1 MVLMNIK
8 KNYYIFNLFFKINST
23 NMINCFFVS
32 DLHGSIDRYQK
43 LFTKIEEELPNI
55 IFLGGDIL
63 PPVFYSPVN
72 NEYDDFFEDILLKGF
87 LKLKRN
93 LGSSYPKVF
102 LILGNDDG
110 TYLED
115 SIVRVED
122 LEVWKYIHNK
132 KIELGEYNIYGYNYV
147 PPTPFQLKDWEK
159 YDVSRY
165 VDPGCISPEEGKH
178 SRKLEKN
185 EIKYST
191 IQNDIEKLVQEKN
204 LDKSIFLFH
213 SPPYKTKLDRAA
225 LDGKKIDHVPLDVH
239 VGSIAIKRF
248 IQNQQP
254 LLTLHGH
261 IHESAEITGAWN
273 DRIGKTYS
281 FSAAHNGSE
290 LALVKF
296 NLESLDKSERELL

>member
-1 MVLMNIK
+1 MK
-8 KNYYIFNLFFKINST
+8 
-23 NMINCFFVS
+23 NCFFVT

-55 IFLGGDIL
+55 LFLGGDIL
-63 PPVFYSPVN
+63 PPIFSSSTN
-72 NEYDDFFEDILLKGF
+72 NYYDDFFEDILLKGF
-87 LKLKRN
+87 LKLKRA

-110 TYLED
+110 VYDED
-115 SIVRVED
+115 RIILAEN
-122 LEVWKYIHNK
+122 LGVWNYIHNK
-132 KIELGEYNIYGYNYV
+132 IIRFGEYSVYGYNYV

-165 VDPGCISPEEGKH
+165 VDPGCISPEDGKQ
-178 SRKLEKN
+178 SKELEKN

-191 IQNDIEKLVQEKN
+191 IENDIKKLVNEKN
-204 LDKSIFLFH
+204 VDKSIFLFH

-225 LDGKKIDHVPLDVH
+225 LDGKMIDYVPLDVH

-248 IQNQQP
+248 IENQQP

-261 IHESAEITGAWN
+261 IHESAEITGAWK

-296 NLESLDKSERELL
+296 NLESLDKSKRDLI

>member
-1 MVLMNIK
+1 
-8 KNYYIFNLFFKINST
+8 
-23 NMINCFFVS
+23 MINCFFVS
-32 DLHGSIDRYQK
+32 DLHGNIDRYQK
-43 LFTKIEEELPNI
+43 LFAKIEEELPNI
-55 IFLGGDIL
+55 LFLGGDIL
-63 PPVFYSPVN
+63 PPVFYSPAN

-87 LKLKRN
+87 LKLKKN

-110 TYLED
+110 AYFED
-115 SIVRVED
+115 SIVRAED
-122 LEVWKYIHNK
+122 LGVWRYIHNK
-132 KIELGEYNIYGYNYV
+132 NIELGEYNIYGYNYV

-178 SRKLEKN
+178 SKKLEKN

-248 IQNQQP
+248 IENQQP

>member
-1 MVLMNIK
+1 
-8 KNYYIFNLFFKINST
+8 
-23 NMINCFFVS
+23 MINCFFVS
-32 DLHGSIDRYQK
+32 DLHGNIDRYQK
-43 LFTKIEEELPNI
+43 LFAKIEEELPNI
-55 IFLGGDIL
+55 LFLGGDIL
-63 PPVFYSPVN
+63 PPVFYSPAN

-87 LKLKRN
+87 LKLKKN

-110 TYLED
+110 AYFED
-115 SIVRVED
+115 SIVRAED
-122 LEVWKYIHNK
+122 LGVWRYIHNK
-132 KIELGEYNIYGYNYV
+132 NIELGEYNIYGYNYV
-147 PPTPFQLKDWEK
+147 PPTPFQLKDWER

-178 SRKLEKN
+178 SKKLEKN

-248 IQNQQP
+248 IENQQP